1 MVGQRLGPYHVLA
14 KLGQGGMGEVFRAHD
29 TRLQRDVALKLLPES
44 LAMDPVSTERFQ
56 REARAVAALSHPNIV
71 TIYSVEEID
80 GRHLLTMELIE
91 GSSLGTLVHAGGLS
105 LDRFLEVAIPLADAV
120 AAAHDRGIVHRDL
133 KPDNVMIDAEGRVK
147 VLDFGLAKLTAA
159 ETLAGAETREGLT
172 NAGRPVGTIPYM
184 APEQIQ
190 GRTVDARADVFSLG
204 VMLYELSTG
213 THPFESNSSLTFA
226 AAILRDTPP
235 PVRNVRPDLPGP
247 LGRLIGRCL
256 EKRPTDRVQTA
267 RDVLNELK
275 TLGAEST
282 PPADPPAS
290 LPAMHDPPSGA
301 KRAAGMWT
309 AVLPFAARGSDPDAS
324 ALADGLTKDIRAGLA
339 KFPYLR
345 VAAAPRIARY
355 VVEGSVRRAG
365 PILRVS
371 VELKDV
377 QSGVQLWGGKYDRDI
392 AASSVFAI
400 QDDLAARVIA
410 TVGDQNGVLAM
421 SMAAGLRERDVSQL
435 AADELALRFFAF
447 QFNQRPEE
455 NAALRGALE
464 AIVARN
470 PSDAMG
476 WACLAAVY
484 RSARL
489 HLETNVQDAVERQF
503 QAAQRAI
510 ELDPGSQLG
519 WESLAAAHF
528 FRRDATAFRLAADRA
543 IAINPLNTSIVA
555 ILSHLIGYSG
565 EWCRGLELLN
575 RVMSLGTQHP
585 GWFHFLPFVN
595 HFRLGEYEQAWQTAN
610 RVNMPDYPWAL
621 LSIAAS
627 AAELGRWDEARAAV
641 AAMAKS
647 APQYLSVDVVR
658 AEWRMLLWDE
668 ALLERFMN
676 AYTRALRADTAAAGP
691 DASRA

>member
-1 MVGQRLGPYHVLA
+1 
-14 KLGQGGMGEVFRAHD
+14 MGEVFRARD

-44 LAMDPVSTERFQ
+44 LALNPVSVERFQ

-71 TIYSVEEID
+71 TIHSVEEID
-80 GRHLLTMELIE
+80 GRHLLTMEVIE
-91 GSSLGTLVHAGGLS
+91 GQPLGALIRAGGLS
-105 LDRFLEVAIPLADAV
+105 LDRLLEVAIPLADAV
-120 AAAHDRGIVHRDL
+120 AAAHDGGIVHRDL
-133 KPDNVMIDAEGRVK
+133 KPDNVMVDAQGRVK
-147 VLDFGLAKLTAA
+147 VLDFGLAKLTGA
-159 ETLAGAETREGLT
+159 ESLAGAETRADLT
-172 NAGRPVGTIPYM
+172 IAGRPVGTIPYM
-184 APEQIQ
+184 APEQIE
-190 GRTVDARADVFSLG
+190 GKPIDARADVFSLG

-213 THPFESNSSLTFA
+213 RHPFDADSSMTFA
-226 AAILRDTPP
+226 AAILRDS
-235 PVRNVRPDLPGP
+235 PVPVLNARPDLPGP
-247 LGRLIGRCL
+247 LGRLIARCL

-275 TLGAEST
+275 TLRAESSASALD
-282 PPADPPAS
+282 PAAALNSWHLDRT
-290 LPAMHDPPSGA
+290 SGA
-301 KRAAGMWT
+301 TRAAGMWT
-309 AVLPFAARGSDPDAS
+309 AVLPFAARGSDPDAG
-324 ALADGLTKDIRAGLA
+324 ALADGLSQDIRAGLA

-345 VAAAPRIARY
+345 VAATPKIARY

-392 AASSVFAI
+392 AASNVFAI

-421 SMAAGLRERDVSQL
+421 SMAAGLRDRDVSQL

-447 QFNQRPEE
+447 QFSQRPEE

-489 HLETNVQDAVERQF
+489 HLEANVDDAVGRQL

-510 ELDPGSQLG
+510 ELDPLSQLG

-555 ILSHLIGYSG
+555 ILSQLIGYSG
-565 EWCRGLELLN
+565 EWSRGLELLD

-595 HFRLGEYEQAWQTAN
+595 HFRLGEYEQAWQAAI

-621 LSIAAS
+621 LSIAAT
-627 AAELGRWDEARAAV
+627 AAELGRWDDARAAV

-647 APQYLSVDVVR
+647 APQYLNVDVVR
-658 AEWRMLLWDE
+658 AEWGMLLWDE
-668 ALLERFMN
+668 TLLERFMS
-676 AYTRALRADTAAAGP
+676 AY
-691 DASRA
+691 SRAVRGEAASAATGSDAPSA